1 MNEMAHLRV
10 ISPVEDDSARLLRPG
25 STCWRLEHARRIK
38 LLVDGA
44 AYFPAMKAAMEK
56 ARHSILLLG
65 WDFDPR
71 VLLQPDLEGAEQSD
85 RLCDLLGRLLAQR
98 PGLHVHIL
106 IWDMA
111 WPFAVQRRDGPQRAR
126 AMAAEGPAQLPS

>member
-1 MNEMAHLRV
+1 MTM
-10 ISPVEDDSARLLRPG
+10 SDLLRPG
-25 STCWRLEHARRIK
+25 STCWRFEHARRIA

-71 VLLQPDLEGAEQSD
+71 VPSS
-85 RLCDLLGRLLAQR
+85 RISR
-98 PGLHVHIL
+98 
-106 IWDMA
+106 
-111 WPFAVQRRDGPQRAR
+111 VQRNPIGYVTSSGASSRSA
-126 AMAAEGPAQLPS
+126 PASMFTS